1 MIGCSNFILSQNAIS
16 EQKLLIPARSP
27 SIRISIY
34 NQTMNVWFDS
44 SFLSIC
50 ESLPATALM

>member
-34 NQTMNVWFDS
+34 NQTMNVWSDS